1 MAELLDIYQDNL
13 IVIYNKITKLL
24 NIFTNLNT
32 EKFDLRSKDIEIN
45 LKEAERM
52 LKQMDLELTT
62 NNNVNSFNKNAFKKN
77 YILYKNKYN
86 ILKKTFFQEK
96 EKFNYTKKKEERILK
111 EKIDRELEKFKT
123 NSLDKSQIQKLIE
136 NEGMIT
142 KSNHKLQMVKVNAIQ
157 MENQSKNIMVDL
169 ENQTNQMENSHLK
182 MQDFN
187 KNLDS
192 SNAIINKIFDKES
205 RNKLVLATF
214 SIVLLSVLFWI
225 LSSRI

>member
-1 MAELLDIYQDNL
+1 MGELLDIYQDNL
-13 IVIYNKITKLL
+13 IVIYNKITKLI

-52 LKQMDLELTT
+52 LKKMDLELTI
-62 NNNVNSFNKNAFKKN
+62 NNNIDCSNKNAFKKN
-77 YILYKNKYN
+77 YILYKNKYD
-86 ILKKTFFQEK
+86 IFKKTFFQEK
-96 EKFNYTKKKEERILK
+96 EKFDYTKKKEERILK
-111 EKIDRELEKFKT
+111 DKIDRELEKFKT

-136 NEGMIT
+136 NEGIT
-142 KSNHKLQMVKVNAIQ
+142 EKINHKLQMVKVNAIQ

-192 SNAIINKIFDKES
+192 SSAIINKIFDKES

-214 SIVLLSVLFWI
+214 SIILLSVLFWI